1 MSQWN
6 DLTSIF
12 FFLQYIY
19 AVNRNKFSPF
29 WVHEQR
35 DRINFIRIDTS
46 KILSTCISIIF
57 DFTVMFI
64 ILREYNRTTLS
75 AKF

>member
-35 DRINFIRIDTS
+35 ERIN
-46 KILSTCISIIF
+46 
-57 DFTVMFI
+57 I